1 MISLIG
7 FSCLWQWKAIL
18 RTRKMDQAKMNAKAQ
33 RRKNQPAPRRETRFS
48 RPRVRLLWLVVLLL
62 ATAGTALPATFE
74 VGVGDGG
81 PAFTPGDLTI
91 HAGDTVQ
98 WYWGDPEFSH
108 TVTSGKN
115 GKADG
120 LFDSSGHRAPFT
132 FSFTFTDVGT
142 FDYFCRFHFDM
153 GMVGVIHVVPGT
165 ASAAQ
170 PLNISTRLRV
180 QTGEN
185 VMIGGFIITG
195 SVPKK
200 VIIRAIGPSLA
211 DAGVQDPLADPTL
224 ELHDAN
230 STLDTNDN
238 WKTRS
243 DGTSQQA
250 EIEATTVPPKN
261 DLESAILR
269 TLPAN
274 NAAYTVIVSGKN
286 GGTGVGVVEVYDLD
300 QPADSRL
307 ANISTRGL
315 VQTGGNVMIGGFILG
330 GGSGNMNVIVRAI
343 GPSLTAAG
351 IKGALAD
358 PTLELRDG
366 NGALMRS
373 NNDWKTRP
381 DGSSQQ
387 AEIEATGVAPKNDLE
402 SAIAAN
408 LPPGTYTAIVAGTN
422 STTGVG
428 VVEVYRLP

>member
-1 MISLIG
+1 MHQFTKIGGNNHQKRRTHPMKTTVSDLKIISIP
-7 FSCLWQWKAIL
+7 KVHRL
-18 RTRKMDQAKMNAKAQ
+18 RTT
-33 RRKNQPAPRRETRFS
+33 RR
-48 RPRVRLLWLVVLLL
+48 RLGFVQGMALLL
-62 ATAGTALPATFE
+62 LGTAGRVLAATIQVD
-74 VGVGDGG
+74 VGNGSPSFSPEDV
-81 PAFTPGDLTI
+81 TI

-98 WYWGDPEFSH
+98 WNWGEQTHS
-108 TVTSGKN
+108 VTSGSN
-115 GKADG
+115 GVADG
-120 LFDSSGHRAPFT
+120 LFDTGNHPSPFT
-132 FSFTFTDVGT
+132 FSFTFTNPGKY
-142 FDYFCRFHFDM
+142 DYFCR
-153 GMVGVIHVVPGT
+153 IHYAMAMTGIVRVVQGT
-165 ASAAQ
+165 APAAQ

-195 SVPKK
+195 TAPKK

-211 DAGVQDPLADPTL
+211 GAGVQEFLADPTL

-230 STLDTNDN
+230 STLATNDD

-250 EIEATTVPPKN
+250 EVEATTVPPKN
-261 DLESAILR
+261 DSESATVR

-274 NAAYTVIVSGKN
+274 NTAYTVIVSGKN

-315 VQTGGNVMIGGFILG
+315 VQTGANVMIGGFILG
-330 GGSGNMNVIVRAI
+330 GGSANMNVIVRAI

-351 IKGALAD
+351 ISGALAD

-366 NGALMRS
+366 NGALLRS
-373 NNDWKTRP
+373 NNNWKTRS

-402 SAIAAN
+402 AAIAAS
-408 LPPGTYTAIVAGTN
+408 LPPGTFTAIVAGN
-422 STTGVG
+422 NNTTGVG

>member
-1 MISLIG
+1 M
-7 FSCLWQWKAIL
+7 
-18 RTRKMDQAKMNAKAQ
+18 
-33 RRKNQPAPRRETRFS
+33 
-48 RPRVRLLWLVVLLL
+48 
-62 ATAGTALPATFE
+62 PATFQ
-74 VGVGDGG
+74 VGVGTISPSFD
-81 PAFTPGDLTI
+81 PDDLTI

-98 WYWGDPEFSH
+98 WNWGEPQFAHS
-108 TVTSGKN
+108 VTSGKD
-115 GKADG
+115 GVADG
-120 LFDSSGHRAPFT
+120 RFDTGNHFAPFT
-132 FSFTFTDVGT
+132 FSFTFPNVGT
-142 FDYFCRFHFDM
+142 FDYFCRVHYSM
-153 GMVGVIHVVPGT
+153 GMTGVIRVLPAT
-165 ASAAQ
+165 APAAQ

-185 VMIGGFIITG
+185 VMIAGFILTG
-195 SVPKK
+195 NAAKK

-211 DAGVQDPLADPTL
+211 GAGVQDPLADPTL

-230 STLDTNDN
+230 STLATNDN

-250 EIEATTVPPKN
+250 EVEATTVPPKN
-261 DLESAILR
+261 DLESAIVR

-343 GPSLTAAG
+343 GPSLSAAG

-366 NGALMRS
+366 NGALMKS
-373 NNDWKTRP
+373 NDNWKTRP

-387 AEIEATGVAPKNDLE
+387 AEIQATGVAPQNDLE
-402 SAIAAN
+402 SAIAAS
-408 LPPGTYTAIVAGTN
+408 LPPGTYTAIVAGSN
-422 STTGVG
+422 NANGVG